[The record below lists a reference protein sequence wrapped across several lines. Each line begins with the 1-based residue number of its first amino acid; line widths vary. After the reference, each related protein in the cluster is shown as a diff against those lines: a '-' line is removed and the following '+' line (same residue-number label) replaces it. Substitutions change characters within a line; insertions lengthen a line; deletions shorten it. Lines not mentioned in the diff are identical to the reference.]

1 MKSEI
6 YTEKYFMNKF
16 SKPPLTQ
23 REKDKKAKDFLKFL
37 DYTNQPT
44 NTFNRLRK
52 EPTKTLYLRAPE
64 SYWTDIQEI
73 MHLTGLSMN
82 AICLELLRPAI
93 KRKLRE
99 IKNDLL

>member
-1 MKSEI
+1 
-6 YTEKYFMNKF
+6 MNKF

-23 REKDKKAKDFLKFL
+23 REKNKKAKDFLTFI
-37 DYTNQPT
+37 DYTNKPNSKT
-44 NTFNRLRK
+44 NFFKK
-52 EPTKTLYLRAPE
+52 EPVKTLYLRVPE
-64 SYWTDIQEI
+64 SYWKDLKEI

-82 AICLELLRPAI
+82 AVCLELLRPAI